1 MTIKNLLEC
10 DVLGNVALLEYKG
23 KDEDGKIVEER
34 IWTSEELAGLNNV
47 PGEYMTREVAEIRPG
62 YRIDGDKV
70 AAMIIIL
77 VKEA

>member
-34 IWTSEELAGLNNV
+34 IWTSDELAGLKDV
-47 PGEYMTREVAEIRPG
+47 PSEYMTREVLEIRPG
-62 YRIDGDKV
+62 YFVNGV
-70 AAMIIIL
+70 SVSAIILVL

>member
-10 DVLGNVALLEYKG
+10 DVLGNVVLLEYKG
-23 KDEDGKIVEER
+23 KDEDGKVIEER
-34 IWTSEELAGLNNV
+34 LWTSEILAGLKDV
-47 PGEYMTREVAEIRPG
+47 PGEYMTREVLEIRPG
-62 YRIDGDKV
+62 CCIDVDKV